1 MRVDYLGLEA
11 FVAIADYGSFQ
22 RAAEALNLS
31 QAALSHRL
39 RKIEEDIGAPLL
51 IRSSREVSLTA
62 IGQGLLP
69 EARALLGALQDVY
82 QSVRVGAHRQARQ
95 LAFACLPS
103 IANALL
109 PDVLAAMAQRA
120 PDTTFEVQDIPVARI
135 AEAVRSGRAAFGVTI
150 VSAELSDLRLRPLV
164 DENYHLF
171 VPQDHPLAR
180 RSHVT
185 VPDLIGLRLARIR
198 SQSKNRQL
206 LDAAFGAMGQQIHWQ
221 FEVQNALM
229 ALRLVQAGIAVTIL
243 PESATAMAPATLVSL
258 PFRGVRLQRTL
269 GIVSRRSVPLP
280 ALATDLMA
288 LFETVLLNRFPAHV
302 ALSADRPSRPREE
315 GRGS

>member
-22 RAAEALNLS
+22 RAAESLHLS

-39 RKIEEDIGAPLL
+39 RKLEDDLGSPLL

-69 EARALLGALQDVY
+69 DARVLLKALHDTY
-82 QSVRVGAHRQARQ
+82 ESVRAGAQRQART

-109 PDVLAAMAQRA
+109 PAALSKMAERR
-120 PDTTFEVQDIPVARI
+120 PDIDFEVLDIPVDRI
-135 AEAVRSGRAAFGVTI
+135 AGMVRSGAAEFGITI

-164 DENYHLF
+164 DEDYQLF
-171 VPQDHPLAR
+171 LRDDHPLAG

-185 VPDLIGLRLARIR
+185 LNDIVGAKLARIR

-206 LDAAFGAMGQQIHWQ
+206 LDAAMSEVRDRVRWH
-221 FEVQNALM
+221 FEVQNATM
-229 ALRLVQAGIAVTIL
+229 AMRLVRSGVALTIL
-243 PESATAMAPATLVSL
+243 PESAIAMAPASLVAL
-258 PFRGVRLQRTL
+258 PFEGVRLQRTL
-269 GIVSRRSVPLP
+269 GIVSRRGVPITEP
-280 ALATDLMA
+280 AAELLE
-288 LFETVLLNRFPAHV
+288 LIETEFTKNFRTHV
-302 ALSADRPSRPREE
+302 ALNSDRASRPRD
-315 GRGS
+315 

>member
-39 RKIEEDIGAPLL
+39 RKIEDDLGSPLL

-69 EARALLGALQDVY
+69 EARALLKSLYDTY
-82 QSVRVGAHRQARQ
+82 ESVRSGAQRQARN

-103 IANALL
+103 IANAVMPQVLQTL
-109 PDVLAAMAQRA
+109 SRERPDIA
-120 PDTTFEVQDIPVARI
+120 FEVLDIPVDRI
-135 AEAVRSGRAAFGVTI
+135 SGAVRNGAAEFGITI

-164 DENYHLF
+164 DEDYQLF
-171 VPQDHPLAR
+171 VPGDHDFAR

-185 VPDLIGLRLARIR
+185 LEDIAGLKLARIR

-206 LDAAFGAMGQQIHWQ
+206 LESAFGEMRDRILWH
-221 FEVQNALM
+221 FEVQNATLAM
-229 ALRLVQAGIAVTIL
+229 RLVSAGIALTIL
-243 PESATAMAPATLVSL
+243 PESAIAMAPASLVAV

-269 GIVSRRSVPLP
+269 GIVSRRGVPISENAA
-280 ALATDLMA
+280 ALLDRI
-288 LFETVLLNRFPAHV
+288 EGELLKKFRAHV
-302 ALSADRPSRPREE
+302 ALSSERASRPRD
-315 GRGS
+315 

>member
-22 RAAEALNLS
+22 RAAEALSLS

-39 RKIEEDIGAPLL
+39 RKIEDDLGAPLL

-69 EARALLGALQDVY
+69 EARALLKALHDSY
-82 QSVRVGAHRQARQ
+82 ESVRSGAQRQART

-103 IANALL
+103 IANAVMPPVLQSL
-109 PDVLAAMAQRA
+109 SRDRPDIA
-120 PDTTFEVQDIPVARI
+120 FEVLDIPVDRI
-135 AEAVRSGRAAFGVTI
+135 AGAVRNGAAEFGVTI

-164 DENYHLF
+164 DEDYRLF
-171 VPQDHPLAR
+171 VPGDHALAQR
-180 RSHVT
+180 DFVT
-185 VPDLIGLRLARIR
+185 LEDIAGLKLARIR

-206 LDAAFGAMGQQIHWQ
+206 LDAAFGEMRDRILWH
-221 FEVQNALM
+221 FEVQNATLAM
-229 ALRLVQAGIAVTIL
+229 RLVRAGVALTIL
-243 PESATAMAPATLVSL
+243 PESAIAMAPASLVAI

-269 GIVSRRSVPLP
+269 GIVSRRGVPISANAT
-280 ALATDLMA
+280 ALLELIEAELMD
-288 LFETVLLNRFPAHV
+288 RFRAHL
-302 ALSADRPSRPREE
+302 ALSAERVSRPRD
-315 GRGS
+315 

>member
-39 RKIEEDIGAPLL
+39 RKIEDDLGSALL

-69 EARALLGALQDVY
+69 EARALLKSLYDTY
-82 QSVRVGAHRQARQ
+82 ESVRSGAQRQARK

-103 IANALL
+103 IANAVVPTVLQSMVLDRPEISFELL
-109 PDVLAAMAQRA
+109 
-120 PDTTFEVQDIPVARI
+120 DIPVDRI
-135 AEAVRSGRAAFGVTI
+135 SGAVRNGAAEFGVTI

-164 DENYHLF
+164 DEDYRLF
-171 VPQDHPLAR
+171 MPEEHPLAQR
-180 RSHVT
+180 DHVT
-185 VPDLIGLRLARIR
+185 LEDIVGLKLARIR

-206 LDAAFGAMGQQIHWQ
+206 LDAAFGAMRDRILWH
-221 FEVQNALM
+221 FEVQNATM
-229 ALRLVQAGIAVTIL
+229 AMRLVRAGVALTIL
-243 PESATAMAPATLVSL
+243 PQSAIAMAPASLVAV

-269 GIVSRRSVPLP
+269 GIVSRRGVPLSGNAA
-280 ALATDLMA
+280 ALLESIEA
-288 LFETVLLNRFPAHV
+288 ELLTKFRAHL
-302 ALSADRPSRPREE
+302 ALSSERATRPRD
-315 GRGS
+315 